1 MAEMHPADI
10 ENYNYTLSEKYV
22 YEAFRDQ
29 LEKKYHV
36 FGPMSRFST
45 S

>member
-29 LEKKYHV
+29 LEKNT
-36 FGPMSRFST
+36 MSFIRLDGLK
-45 S
+45 